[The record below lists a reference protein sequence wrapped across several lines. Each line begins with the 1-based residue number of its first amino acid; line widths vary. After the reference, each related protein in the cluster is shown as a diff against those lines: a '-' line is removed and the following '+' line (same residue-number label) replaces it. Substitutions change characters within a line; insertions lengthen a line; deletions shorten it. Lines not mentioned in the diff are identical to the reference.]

1 VIIPQTGRLPHH
13 GPAPPRAR
21 LKPRGAARY
30 HAGGQRCAQAAIKE
44 PTLPDL
50 VLSALYRYPVKSLRG
65 QGLDAL
71 DVGPRGPLADRQWM
85 VVDAD
90 GRFLTQRQLPRMCL
104 VETELDAGGGLH
116 LRAPGMPELA
126 VAAGAGG
133 RVAVRVWSDH
143 VTARPAG
150 PDADRWLSEF
160 LDTDCRL
167 VRFADDVVRPVDPDY
182 ARPGDQVGFA
192 DGFPFL
198 LISESSLADLNGRL
212 ERPIEMRRFRPN
224 LVVSGC
230 APHAEDGWRRIRIG
244 QLRFRVAKP
253 CARCI
258 IPTIDIDTG
267 ERADEPLRTL
277 MTYRRRD
284 NKILFGQNLV
294 HDGEGRLAVGM
305 PVEVL
310 D

>member
-1 VIIPQTGRLPHH
+1 
-13 GPAPPRAR
+13 
-21 LKPRGAARY
+21 
-30 HAGGQRCAQAAIKE
+30 
-44 PTLPDL
+44 
-50 VLSALYRYPVKSLRG
+50 
-65 QGLDAL
+65 
-71 DVGPRGPLADRQWM
+71 
-85 VVDAD
+85 
-90 GRFLTQRQLPRMCL
+90 
-104 VETELDAGGGLH
+104 
-116 LRAPGMPELA
+116 
-126 VAAGAGG
+126 
-133 RVAVRVWSDH
+133 
-143 VTARPAG
+143 
-150 PDADRWLSEF
+150 
-160 LDTDCRL
+160 
-167 VRFADDVVRPVDPDY
+167 
-182 ARPGDQVGFA
+182 
-192 DGFPFL
+192 
-198 LISESSLADLNGRL
+198 
-212 ERPIEMRRFRPN
+212 MRRFRPN

-244 QLRFRVAKP
+244 QLTFRVAKP